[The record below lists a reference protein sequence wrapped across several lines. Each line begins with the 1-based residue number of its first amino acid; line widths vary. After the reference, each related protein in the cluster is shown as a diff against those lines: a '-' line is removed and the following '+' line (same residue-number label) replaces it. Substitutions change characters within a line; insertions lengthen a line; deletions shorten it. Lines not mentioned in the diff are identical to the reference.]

1 MSSGDGVAGFSWAL
15 RVAGLAAV
23 VVAAVSVPVQ
33 GVYLARVART
43 QLSAPH
49 EHDIRTLFMAAARHI
64 PEGAPFAV
72 TSVARTRNVVYLL
85 RRRNVVRVDLNG
97 PTAAV
102 RARLQNAGVRFVIV
116 LFRNRPPAFSARDA
130 TWYRVLVGLRAGQV
144 VEVTG

>member
-1 MSSGDGVAGFSWAL
+1 MSSGEGAAGFSWAL

-23 VVAAVSVPVQ
+23 VVAAVAVPVQ
-33 GVYLARVART
+33 AVYVARVART

-49 EHDIRTLFMAAARHI
+49 EHDIRTLFMAAARYI
-64 PEGAPFAV
+64 PEGAPYAV
-72 TSVARTRNVVYLL
+72 TSAARTPNAVYLL
-85 RRRNVVRVDLNG
+85 RHRNVVGVNLNG

-116 LFRNRPPAFSARDA
+116 LVQNRPPAFSAKDA
-130 TWYRVLVGLRAGQV
+130 TWYRVLVDLRAGQV

>member
-1 MSSGDGVAGFSWAL
+1 MSSGDGAAGFSWAL

-23 VVAAVSVPVQ
+23 VVAALAVPVQ

-49 EHDIRTLFMAAARHI
+49 EHYIRTLFMAAARHI
-64 PEGAPFAV
+64 PEGAPYAV
-72 TSVARTRNVVYLL
+72 TSVARTRNVAYLL
-85 RRRNVVRVDLNG
+85 RHRNLVVVNLNG

-116 LFRNRPPAFSARDA
+116 LFRNRPRAFSDPSA